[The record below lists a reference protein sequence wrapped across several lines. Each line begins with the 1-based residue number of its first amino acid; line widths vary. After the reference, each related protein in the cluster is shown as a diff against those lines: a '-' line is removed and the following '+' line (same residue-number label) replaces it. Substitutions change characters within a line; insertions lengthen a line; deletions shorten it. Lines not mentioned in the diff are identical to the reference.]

1 MTTYFKSTLL
11 VVTFWFS
18 LGANAYDPF
27 EVKLRTTYPK
37 TMRNVGQ
44 AVKFVIEPFEY
55 TLVTNTRYTQGAAK
69 IASMPITP
77 MARTT
82 RTMPVYDA
90 IQALIG
96 PNNTILV
103 DHENKLV
110 SFREGVSDE
119 K

>member
-1 MTTYFKSTLL
+1 MTIYFKSTLL
-11 VVTFWFS
+11 LAALLFS
-18 LGANAYDPF
+18 LAANAYDPF

-37 TMRNVGQ
+37 TMKNIGQ
-44 AVKFVIEPFEY
+44 AVKFIIEPFEY
-55 TLVTNTRYTQGAAK
+55 QLITNTRHTQGASR

-82 RTMPVYDA
+82 RTMAVYDA

-110 SFREGVSDE
+110 SFREGVSNE